1 MTADTTHLLEL
12 LREAGDEAVT
22 LDELA
27 IVGVRDPAGALRA
40 LEAAGHAVQRV
51 PERPRRG
58 WPVTC
63 VRLARAAPERPA
75 VAPPPTVA
83 PPRAVAPPPAAPPP
97 AAPARARRGLLA
109 ATALGVLLLVV
120 VRALSGRRA

>member
-58 WPVTC
+58 RPVTC

-75 VAPPPTVA
+75 VAA
-83 PPRAVAPPPAAPPP
+83 PPAVPPPPAAPPP
-97 AAPARARRGLLA
+97 AAPARARRGLRA

>member
-58 WPVTC
+58 RPVTC

-75 VAPPPTVA
+75 VAPPPT
-83 PPRAVAPPPAAPPP
+83 VAPPPAAPPP